1 MKIQIL
7 MVFAT
12 VCFVCQII
20 FSIYYSIAIVDQNG
34 LYNRQQENLRTL
46 STNQQH
52 LQIESAQLRS
62 LPSLL
67 KTATFSSPINS
78 TINLS
83 Q

>member
-7 MVFAT
+7 MVVAT
-12 VCFVCQII
+12 VSFVCQII
-20 FSIYYSIAIVDQNG
+20 FSIYYSINIVDQNS
-34 LYNRQQENLRTL
+34 LYNHQEENLRTL

-52 LQIESAQLRS
+52 LQIEAAQLKS
-62 LPSLL
+62 LPNLL
-67 KTATFSSPINS
+67 KSATFASPINS